1 MNVDKIFIKS
11 FLHTFK
17 DESFCVKFWDGD
29 EVKVGENEPLFKII
43 LKKPIPKKD
52 ILTSTT
58 LAFGEAYMNGDLEV
72 EGDFLLMLNT
82 VLKYKDKFTTDFK
95 GLPKIFSNLT
105 STKKQKEE
113 VTYHY
118 DIGNDFYKLWLD
130 DTLSY
135 SCAYFKNEN
144 ESLGEAQLNK
154 IHHLLKKLNL
164 REGITLLD
172 IGCGWGALLIEA
184 AKLYKIKGLGI
195 TLSEEQFKAFKE
207 RIEKENL
214 QDYLQ
219 VKLMDYRELEKS
231 GLLFDRVVSV
241 GMLEHVGRS
250 NYDLFMKCVS
260 KVLKKEGVFVLHY
273 ISGLYESE
281 GDAWIKKY
289 IFPGGVIPTLRE
301 IISLSADYKFYT
313 VDVESL
319 RMHYYKTLI
328 KWAEN
333 FEKNTDKVREMF
345 DEKFVR
351 MWRMYLYSC
360 AACFYTGV
368 IDLHQIV
375 FTKGVNNY
383 LPLTREYLYKNHYHN
398 NTRI

>member
-72 EGDFLLMLNT
+72 EGDFSLMLNT

-319 RMHYYKTLI
+319 RMHYYKTLL
-328 KWAEN
+328 KWADN

-375 FTKGVNNY
+375 FTKGVNNF
-383 LPLTREYLYKNHYHN
+383 LPLTREYLYK
-398 NTRI
+398 

>member
-72 EGDFLLMLNT
+72 EGDFSLMLNT

-319 RMHYYKTLI
+319 RMHYYKTLL

-375 FTKGVNNY
+375 FTKGVNNS
-383 LPLTREYLYKNHYHN
+383 LPLTREYLYKE
-398 NTRI
+398 